1 TELNEKELFFK
12 LKKLLVSEPLPL
24 KSFPYKT
31 PLIFEEFI
39 KKNFS
44 LETSKIS
51 SISEFLEKEKRYWQD
66 FVKTLMLQR
75 ESFYGKIAELETKT
89 KNLETERDRLKVERD
104 EFSFKLSEIYSSN
117 FWKLAQK
124 YYYLRDHTFLKH
136 LYPYYKPLLDKIF
149 KKKSKNLQIVFKEE
163 LNKKEIIENFLKDAQ
178 KILIII
184 SSTPFNPLYNQRPL
198 NISKEFVKNGYSV
211 LFVTWQWSR
220 EDVVASS
227 YEEICKGIMP
237 LPLYDFLD
245 LYNIFHF
252 PAKEKIYYLSF
263 PVKEF
268 LSTIRILRAR
278 GFKILYDIMDDWEG
292 FYEVN
297 QAPWYDKTVEE
308 AILLEADYIIA
319 INLYLLEKFSHLR
332 KDIVLVGNAYNSEI
346 LGIDAKFI
354 GGSRVREKF
363 KAGYYGWLDEGR
375 FDWEYIFEIA
385 RSYPEIDIEL
395 IGYGLSESI
404 QRKIEKYSNIKYLGK
419 IYPSELKNYVATWNV
434 AMIPFR
440 EKAISKGSDPLKVY
454 EYINFGIP
462 VAVKGIE
469 AIKDYPLVFYL
480 NSKKDFKVLIEKFDT
495 REKIIA
501 FRETQRERIE
511 KFLSESTWE
520 ARVKRILEVIKEET
534 FWT

>member
-1 TELNEKELFFK
+1 MGREGKERRYRVNYQIRSPKVRVIDEGGNQLGILDIKDALNIAKEKNLDLVEIVPDSNLPVCRILDFKRFLYEQKKKEKE
-12 LKKLLVSEPLPL
+12 
-24 KSFPYKT
+24 
-31 PLIFEEFI
+31 I
-39 KKNFS
+39 KKKQKILQTKEIRFTP
-44 LETSKIS
+44 ETS
-51 SISEFLEKEKRYWQD
+51 EHD
-66 FVKTLMLQR
+66 
-75 ESFYGKIAELETKT
+75 
-89 KNLETERDRLKVERD
+89 
-104 EFSFKLSEIYSSN
+104 
-117 FWKLAQK
+117 
-124 YYYLRDHTFLKH
+124 
-136 LYPYYKPLLDKIF
+136 YKF
-149 KKKSKNLQIVFKEE
+149 KKQH
-163 LNKKEIIENFLKDAQ
+163 IENFLKDAQ

-363 KAGYYGWLDEGR
+363 KAGYYGWLDESV